1 MDELNN
7 MNILEVNNVH
17 KQYSNHKAV
26 DGVTFSVPS
35 NCIFGLLGPNGAGK
49 TSLIRIITGITQAD
63 EGTVSL
69 DGGKLDKREPS
80 KIGYMPEERG
90 LYKKMKVGEHLLYLA
105 RLKGMS
111 AQDAQKELNHWLDK
125 FEINDWKNKK
135 VQELSKGMQQ
145 KIQFISTVIHKPR
158 LLILDEP
165 FSGLDPIN
173 AHLIQEEIF
182 ELKEKGTSIIL
193 STHRMEQVE
202 EICDKMALINKGKNV
217 LFGGVREIKERFKEH
232 LFRIRYKG
240 TFPENLPNGIQVV
253 AEAKDEVTIQVDE
266 TRQSNQFL
274 GQLIQSGI
282 FIESFEEIFPSLN
295 EIFIKVV
302 ENTAQA
308 AA

>member
-1 MDELNN
+1 
-7 MNILEVNNVH
+7 MNILDVKNVH

-26 DGVTFSVPS
+26 DGVSFSVPEG
-35 NCIFGLLGPNGAGK
+35 CIFGLLGPNGAGK

-63 EGTVSL
+63 QGSVSL
-69 DGGKLDKREPS
+69 DGGQLDHRNPS

-90 LYKKMKVGEHLLYLA
+90 LYKQMKIGEHLVYLA

-111 AQDAQKELNHWLDK
+111 KAEAEHELQFWLTK
-125 FEINDWKNKK
+125 FGIADWRKKK

-173 AHLIQEEIF
+173 ANLIQEEIF
-182 ELKEKGTSIIL
+182 ELKSKGTSIIL

-202 EICDKMALINKGKNV
+202 EICEYMVMINQGKNV
-217 LFGGVREIKERFKEH
+217 LHGPLKEVKERFKEH
-232 LFRIRYKG
+232 LFRIKYKG
-240 TFPENLPNGIQVV
+240 TLLSDSLPKGIQLIHSKKG
-253 AEAKDEVTIQVDE
+253 EITIQVDDDAY
-266 TRQSNQFL
+266 SNQYL
-274 GQLIQSGI
+274 SSLINQGI
-282 FIESFEEIFPSLN
+282 FIESFEEILPTVN

-302 ENTAQA
+302 EKSQTAA
-308 AA
+308 

>member
-1 MDELNN
+1 
-7 MNILEVNNVH
+7 MNILDVNNVH

-26 DGVTFSVPS
+26 NGVTFSVPAG
-35 NCIFGLLGPNGAGK
+35 CIFGLLGPNGAGK

-69 DGGKLDKREPS
+69 DGGQLDHRHPS

-90 LYKKMKVGEHLLYLA
+90 LYKQMKVGEHLIYLA

-111 AQDAQKELNHWLDK
+111 KADAEKELAYWLDK
-125 FEINDWKNKK
+125 FGISDWRKKK

-173 AHLIQEEIF
+173 ANLIQEEIF
-182 ELKEKGTSIIL
+182 ELKSKGTSIIL

-202 EICDKMALINKGKNV
+202 EICEYMVMINQGENV
-217 LFGGVREIKERFKEH
+217 LNGSVKEVKEQFKEH
-232 LFRIRYKG
+232 LFRIRFKG
-240 TFPENLPNGIQVV
+240 ELPNYHHEGIQIIEQK
-253 AEAKDEVTIQVDE
+253 ANEMTIKVTDDQY
-266 TRQSNQFL
+266 SNQYL
-274 GQLIQSGI
+274 GKLIEHGV
-282 FIESFEEIFPSLN
+282 FIDSFEEILPTVN

-302 ENTAQA
+302 EDSKTTA
-308 AA
+308 

>member
-1 MDELNN
+1 
-7 MNILEVNNVH
+7 MNILDVNNVH

-26 DGVTFSVPS
+26 NGVSFSVPAG
-35 NCIFGLLGPNGAGK
+35 CIFGLLGPNGAGK

-63 EGTVSL
+63 EGSVSL
-69 DGGKLDKREPS
+69 DGGQLDHRHPS

-90 LYKKMKVGEHLLYLA
+90 LYKQMKIGEHLVYLA

-111 AQDAQKELNHWLDK
+111 KAEAEQELHYWLTK
-125 FEINDWKNKK
+125 FGIADWKKKK

-173 AHLIQEEIF
+173 ANLIQEEIF
-182 ELKEKGTSIIL
+182 ELKSKGTSIIL

-202 EICDKMALINKGKNV
+202 EICEHMVMINQGQNV
-217 LFGGVREIKERFKEH
+217 LYGSLKEVKERFKEH
-232 LFRIRYKG
+232 LFRIRYNG
-240 TFPENLPNGIQVV
+240 TLPTSLPGGIHKISSQPGEITV
-253 AEAKDEVTIQVDE
+253 QVDDDAY
-266 TRQSNQFL
+266 SNQYL
-274 GQLIQSGI
+274 NSLIKQGI
-282 FIESFEEIFPSLN
+282 FIKSFEEILPTVN

-302 ENTAQA
+302 EKSQTAA
-308 AA
+308 

>member
-1 MDELNN
+1 
-7 MNILEVNNVH
+7 MNILEVKNVH

-26 DGVTFSVPS
+26 DDVTFSVPP

-63 EGTVSL
+63 AGTVSL
-69 DGGKLDKREPS
+69 DGGKLDGREPS

-105 RLKGMS
+105 RLKGMT
-111 AQDAQKELNHWLDK
+111 AEEAKRELDYWLKK
-125 FEINDWKNKK
+125 FDIQDWKKKK

-173 AHLIQEEIF
+173 AKLIQEEIF
-182 ELKEKGTSIIL
+182 TLKQQGISIIL

-202 EICDKMALINKGKNV
+202 EICDEIALINKGKNV
-217 LFGGVREIKERFKEH
+217 LYGSVREIKERFKEH
-232 LFRIRYKG
+232 LFRIRYQG
-240 TFPENLPNGIQVV
+240 DVPRELPNGIQLVSQKNN
-253 AEAKDEVTIQVDE
+253 EIIIQAQE
-266 TRQSNQFL
+266 SQLSNQFL
-274 GQLIQSGI
+274 GQLIQNGV
-282 FIESFEEIFPSLN
+282 FIESFEEIFPSIN

-302 ENTAQA
+302 ENSTKLTA
-308 AA
+308 

>member
-1 MDELNN
+1 
-7 MNILEVNNVH
+7 MNILDVNNVH

-26 DGVTFSVPS
+26 NGVSFSVPEG
-35 NCIFGLLGPNGAGK
+35 CIFGLLGPNGAGK

-63 EGTVSL
+63 EGSVSL
-69 DGGKLDKREPS
+69 DGGNLNHRHPS

-90 LYKKMKVGEHLLYLA
+90 LYKQMKVGEHLIYLA

-111 AQDAQKELNHWLDK
+111 KEDANKELNYWLEK
-125 FEINDWKNKK
+125 FEIIDWKKKK

-173 AHLIQEEIF
+173 SNLIQKEIF
-182 ELKEKGTSIIL
+182 ELKSRGTSIIL

-202 EICDKMALINKGKNV
+202 EICEYMVMINQGENV
-217 LFGGVREIKERFKEH
+217 LNGSVKEIKEQFKEH
-232 LFRIRYKG
+232 LFRIKYRG
-240 TFPENLPNGIQVV
+240 TLPQEISNGINIISR
-253 AEAKDEVTIQVDE
+253 KDNEITIQVEDDKD
-266 TRQSNQFL
+266 SNIYL
-274 GQLIQSGI
+274 SSLIASGL
-282 FIESFEEIFPSLN
+282 FIESFEEILPTVN

-302 ENTAQA
+302 EESKATA
-308 AA
+308 